1 MCLLNP
7 KWILDHTEDIVC
19 YKVLHYDTTLYPYPC
34 YISTQAHRGNYVLGK
49 TRSLKNKKPVFK
61 NHLSSDIWYIEGSAL
76 HSYAKLEDAVTDAK
90 NCGWMEV
97 YVIKCIIPKTSA
109 FVLKGI
115 HGYYFAENYV
125 SQKLKP
131 IEPVVFVNNH
141 GGCHSVTYLN
151 KENDS

>member
-1 MCLLNP
+1 MTSYEQPN
-7 KWILDHTEDIVC
+7 
-19 YKVLHYDTTLYPYPC
+19 YPYGC
-34 YISTQAHRGNYVLGK
+34 YISPYAHKGHYEIGK
-49 TRSLKNKKPVFK
+49 TRSLKNKKPVIK
-61 NHLSSDIWYIEGSAL
+61 NHLCPDFWYIEGSAL

-115 HGYYFAENYV
+115 NGYYFTENYV

-131 IEPVVFVNNH
+131 IEPVVFVDNH
-141 GGCHSVTYLN
+141 NGRHSVTYLN